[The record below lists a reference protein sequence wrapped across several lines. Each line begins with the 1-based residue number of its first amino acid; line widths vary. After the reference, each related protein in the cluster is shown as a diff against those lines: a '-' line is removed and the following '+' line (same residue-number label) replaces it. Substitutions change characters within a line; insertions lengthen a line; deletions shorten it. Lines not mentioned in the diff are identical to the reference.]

1 MVNKGGEDL
10 FFKKGNQEIIH
21 VSVFLRACPY
31 STTSLP
37 GIKEGQSKTTLD
49 IRGTNKILHF
59 WIAN

>member
-37 GIKEGQSKTTLD
+37 GIKKAKAKQHWT
-49 IRGTNKILHF
+49 
-59 WIAN
+59 